1 MSNVFTLDAIKAE
14 ARKKFAPVTIGLSDD
29 TNVELTSFIKLSKE
43 DRKTVKGLLESLNDI
58 EDEDESDEAL
68 DVVEETISKIF
79 SLVAN
84 KPSKLL
90 RALEDDER
98 EVKLATMTKI
108 LQAWLEQ
115 AQVGGSIELADLI
128 DRYGGCI
135 LADLQLHYGVDLRDL
150 FSEDNPLSPR
160 YVLTLL
166 RYMPDDSATFAE
178 MRGGQEFRGW
188 NEDRYQNTAMVDA
201 IRGLLYAFILAHT
214 GKNSRKPA
222 APEPWP
228 TPDRKNRKER
238 QKKTPGSFYRMV
250 AAQVAKK
257 RKKKGGG

>member
-115 AQVGGSIELADLI
+115 AQVGEA
-128 DRYGGCI
+128 
-135 LADLQLHYGVDLRDL
+135 
-150 FSEDNPLSPR
+150 
-160 YVLTLL
+160 
-166 RYMPDDSATFAE
+166 
-178 MRGGQEFRGW
+178 
-188 NEDRYQNTAMVDA
+188 
-201 IRGLLYAFILAHT
+201 
-214 GKNSRKPA
+214 
-222 APEPWP
+222 
-228 TPDRKNRKER
+228 
-238 QKKTPGSFYRMV
+238 
-250 AAQVAKK
+250 
-257 RKKKGGG
+257 

>member
-1 MSNVFTLDAIKAE
+1 MVGAGT
-14 ARKKFAPVTIGLSDD
+14 G
-29 TNVELTSFIKLSKE
+29 
-43 DRKTVKGLLESLNDI
+43 
-58 EDEDESDEAL
+58 
-68 DVVEETISKIF
+68 
-79 SLVAN
+79 
-84 KPSKLL
+84 
-90 RALEDDER
+90 
-98 EVKLATMTKI
+98 
-108 LQAWLEQ
+108 
-115 AQVGGSIELADLI
+115 GGSLELADLI

-135 LADLQLHYGVDLRDL
+135 LADLKLHYGVDLRDL
-150 FSEDNPLSPR
+150 FSEVDPLSPR

-166 RYMPDDSATFAE
+166 RYMPSDSATFAE

-188 NEDRYQNTAMVDA
+188 DEDRYQNTAMVDA

-250 AAQVAKK
+250 ATQVAKK
-257 RKKKGGG
+257 RKQKGGS